1 MRFCPECATPL
12 VRRVPELD
20 DRERDVC
27 EGCGAIHYSNPK
39 IVTGCLVTAGARV
52 LLARRAIEPRRGY
65 WTLPAGF
72 MENDETTAEGA
83 ARETWEEARA
93 NVEIEALYT
102 VFNLPHIDQVHM
114 FFRGQLI
121 GGRFDAGPESLEVA
135 LFTADEIPWDELSFP
150 VVRDTLRY
158 WCEDRVRHDYPVRMG
173 DIRVPTSLRR

>member
-135 LFTADEIPWDELSFP
+135 LFTADEIPWDDLSFP

-158 WCEDRVRHDYPVRMG
+158 WCEDRLRHDYPVRMG
-173 DIRVPTSLRR
+173 DIRVPMSLRR

>member
-12 VRRVPELD
+12 VRRIPELD

-52 LLARRAIEPRRGY
+52 LLARRAIEPRRGH

-93 NVEIEALYT
+93 DIEIEALYT
-102 VFNLPHIDQVHM
+102 IFNLPHINQVHM

-121 GGRFDAGPESLEVA
+121 GGRFEAGPESLDVA
-135 LFTADEIPWDELSFP
+135 LFDADEIPWDDLSFP

-158 WCEDRVRHDYPVRMG
+158 WCEDRTRHVYPVRMG
-173 DIRVPTSLRR
+173 DIR